1 MAGKTIGAKIVLDGE
16 KEYKQ
21 AITGINSS
29 MKVLDSEL
37 KMVSAQFADNANT
50 VEATAAKSE
59 VYNKMIDSQKAKIS
73 ELQSAL
79 DNSKSNY
86 TRAAENVENWKQKLV
101 EAQNALEAF
110 KNSSSATSDEIKE
123 QENVVA
129 GLSHSVSVA
138 EGSMSAATNSVNRWQ
153 TSLNEANTDLAT
165 TQRALNSLA
174 TSAADFNNSSQ
185 AVSGFAQA
193 IQDCNARIS
202 VSDTELNQLS
212 AELKL
217 VNAQYASNSN
227 GAEATARRVRIYTE
241 QIAIQENR
249 IRELRSALEAATNE
263 YGANSIAVSQWRLRL
278 TQAET
283 ALQSTQ
289 NELTSLND
297 ELGHTD
303 TAIADATSS
312 SLSLS
317 EIFKANLFANLA
329 ADAVRNL
336 GDELVDFAK
345 QGIELASNLQEVQNV
360 VDVTFGDGAQEIYD
374 FSKTAA
380 ESFGLSALSA
390 QQYAGTLGAMVK
402 SAGLADEQAQEMSI
416 AITQLAG
423 DMASFH
429 NIDTDTAFQKLRSG
443 ISGETEPLKQLG
455 INLSV
460 ANLEAYAMSQG
471 IETAWKS
478 MSQAEQTTLR
488 YNYLMQATADAQG
501 DFSRTSNSLA
511 NQQRI
516 LQLNL
521 QNVQAELGQALL
533 PSLNEMLQK
542 TNDALSNG
550 AETKQVIDD
559 VVNVLTTLG
568 GIVAKTTEF
577 LYDNR
582 KALGYVAGGLAAITA
597 ALKIQSI
604 IQAAVAGYT
613 ALAASLGTTTIAQT
627 ALNVAMDANPIGL
640 VIAAVTALIAVY
652 DLLTV
657 SFKEMQENSAESMQE
672 YENAKQQFESTKTE
686 IEDNTTALKGLQ
698 EQWDKGFRTQDLAD
712 QLNTLTDT
720 TEELKA
726 QLKIEEE
733 LAKTKQRQAEE
744 DVLALMNSSEGFE
757 AVDRAMENYIGLEKQ
772 RDESAKEA
780 AEARLSGD
788 IETAELMEENVRLL
802 DEQIEQSKE
811 YKEYYRDSL
820 VEAAAALSEQ
830 AEKIDGV
837 TEAGQKAKEKAE
849 EYAENVLK
857 VIGAWDDVPDE
868 VQTKYTITREESL
881 VSSVMQMGGFSTD
894 YNIPAQTED
903 LEELETALNSTDTK
917 FKTHKI
923 TEADYWKERQDILNK
938 YRDEDS
944 EEWWKYQDEVTSYY
958 DDIAKKSQES
968 AEEQSKAQQ
977 KAAEEIQKAQEK
989 ADKERLEAIEKQ
1001 NMEELEAWENG
1012 AEETAKALEEA
1023 YSDLTEEKEKTRK
1036 ELLDIDLTDTV
1047 TNDKGKEVT
1056 VLNDLSAEKQKMLA
1070 YQKSIEE
1077 LKKTGIADSLL
1088 SEIGNMDYQ
1097 SGEQQNYINSLLGLS
1112 PESLQKYY
1120 SDWAAVQ
1127 ATAEQVSQSMVQ
1139 EDLNSLNQKT
1149 ASAVTDI
1156 FGSMPK
1162 SAYAQGQET
1171 AQSYLQ
1177 GIVDSMTG
1185 VNSSADISTILG
1197 KTTATTSV
1205 SQQKTVPISTPI
1217 NFYIDGKK
1225 AISATLEELLKNNRL
1240 TGGNNINL

>member
-1 MAGKTIGAKIVLDGE
+1 MARYGYMATIGADTSGLAAALTDLERHARSIQGELRNINFDVNNDGGTVALQQRYTVLQ
-16 KEYKQ
+16 Q
-21 AITGINSS
+21 AI
-29 MKVLDSEL
+29 
-37 KMVSAQFADNANT
+37 DNT
-50 VEATAAKSE
+50 R
-59 VYNKMIDSQKAKIS
+59 QKL
-73 ELQSAL
+73 EQL
-79 DNSKSNY
+79 
-86 TRAAENVENWKQKLV
+86 RAAEQAV
-101 EAQNALEAF
+101 
-110 KNSSSATSDEIKE
+110 
-123 QENVVA
+123 
-129 GLSHSVSVA
+129 
-138 EGSMSAATNSVNRWQ
+138 
-153 TSLNEANTDLAT
+153 NEAAANGTISEQQQRAFQRELAT
-165 TQRALNSLA
+165 TENRLRRYENELERTQSQINGVEHETEQLERATESAGREAVSFGSLLKANIAGDLIADGLRQA
-174 TSAADFNNSSQ
+174 TSA
-185 AVSGFAQA
+185 
-193 IQDCNARIS
+193 I
-202 VSDTELNQLS
+202 
-212 AELKL
+212 
-217 VNAQYASNSN
+217 
-227 GAEATARRVRIYTE
+227 
-241 QIAIQENR
+241 
-249 IRELRSALEAATNE
+249 
-263 YGANSIAVSQWRLRL
+263 
-278 TQAET
+278 
-283 ALQSTQ
+283 
-289 NELTSLND
+289 
-297 ELGHTD
+297 
-303 TAIADATSS
+303 
-312 SLSLS
+312 
-317 EIFKANLFANLA
+317 
-329 ADAVRNL
+329 
-336 GDELVDFAK
+336 VDFAK
-345 QGIELASNLQEVQNV
+345 QGVSLASDLQEVQNV

-402 SAGLADEQAQEMSI
+402 SAGVTEKQAQEMSI

-423 DMASFH
+423 DMASFY

-471 IETAWKS
+471 IDKAWKS

-501 DFSRTSNSLA
+501 DFARTSDSLA

-542 TNDALSNG
+542 ANDALSNG

-604 IQAAVAGYT
+604 IQSAIAGYT

-627 ALNVAMDANPIGL
+627 GLNVAMSANPIGL

-657 SFKEMQENSAESMQE
+657 SLKEMQEKSAESMQE

-686 IEDNTTALKGLQ
+686 IENNTTALKDLQ

-712 QLNTLTDT
+712 QLNTLTGT

-744 DVLALMNSSEGFE
+744 DVLALMNSSEGFA
-757 AVDRAMENYIGLEKQ
+757 AVDRAMENYIGLEQQ

-780 AEARLSGD
+780 AEARRNGD
-788 IETAELMEENVRLL
+788 IELAELMEENTRLL

-857 VIGAWDDVPDE
+857 VINAWDDVPDE
-868 VQTKYTITREESL
+868 VQTKYTVTRVEDI
-881 VSSVMQMGGFSTD
+881 VSSAMNLGTENGRYD
-894 YNIPAQTED
+894 YGAAAKQEKADEAREIYE
-903 LEELETALNSTDTK
+903 EELTAELDIIKKQFATK
-917 FKTHKI
+917 KL
-923 TEADYWKERQDILNK
+923 TEENYWKERQDILNK
-938 YRDEDS
+938 HRDEDS
-944 EEWWKYQDEVTSYY
+944 EAWWKYQDEVTSYY
-958 DDIAKKSQES
+958 DDIAKKSQET
-968 AEEQSKAQQ
+968 ADEQAKAQQ

-1001 NMEELEAWENG
+1001 NKEELEAWEKG
-1012 AEETAKALEEA
+1012 AEDTAKALEEA
-1023 YSDLTEEKEKTRK
+1023 YSDLTEEKENARK
-1036 ELLDIDLTDTV
+1036 ELLDIDLTDTI
-1047 TNDKGKEVT
+1047 TNDKGQEVT
-1056 VLNDLSAEKQKMLA
+1056 VLNDLEAEKKKMLA

-1077 LKKTGIADSLL
+1077 LKKTGISDSLL

-1097 SGEQQNYINSLLGLS
+1097 SGDRQNYINSLLGLS
-1112 PESLQKYY
+1112 PESLNKYY

-1139 EDLNSLNQKT
+1139 EDLNSLNEKT
-1149 ASAVTDI
+1149 ANAVTDI
-1156 FGSMPK
+1156 FGNMPK
-1162 SAYAQGQET
+1162 TAYAQGQET

-1177 GIVDSMTG
+1177 GVIDSMTG
-1185 VNSSADISTILG
+1185 VNSSADISGILG
-1197 KTTATTSV
+1197 KTTATATAS
-1205 SQQKTVPISTPI
+1205 SQQKTVSASTPI

-1225 AISATLEELLKNNRL
+1225 AITKTIEELLKGNVL